1 MKGLGLDMST
11 RSTGWAYFEDGQ
23 LKEYGCITASSD
35 DLIKRI
41 HKMID
46 ELKIIIEKYGIE
58 KIILEEVRPQGGYGV
73 GNLQTHKALMW
84 LQGALAM
91 MVHDNFKNVK
101 IDYILPNSWRAKVGI
116 KTGRGITRTSL
127 KPMDIKFARDTFGI
141 DVNDDI
147 ADAIGVGYSQAQ
159 EEKNQWT

>member
-1 MKGLGLDMST
+1 
-11 RSTGWAYFEDGQ
+11 
-23 LKEYGCITASSD
+23 
-35 DLIKRI
+35 
-41 HKMID
+41 MID

-73 GNLQTHKALMW
+73 GNLQTHRALMW

-91 MVHDNFKNVK
+91 MIHDNFKNVK

-147 ADAIGVGYSQAQ
+147 ADDIGVGYSQAQ

>member
-1 MKGLGLDMST
+1 
-11 RSTGWAYFEDGQ
+11 
-23 LKEYGCITASSD
+23 
-35 DLIKRI
+35 
-41 HKMID
+41 MID

-73 GNLQTHKALMW
+73 GNLQTHRALMW

-91 MVHDNFKNVK
+91 MIHDNFKNVK

-127 KPMDIKFARDTFGI
+127 KPMDIKFSRDTFGI

-147 ADAIGVGYSQAQ
+147 ADDIGVGYSQAQ